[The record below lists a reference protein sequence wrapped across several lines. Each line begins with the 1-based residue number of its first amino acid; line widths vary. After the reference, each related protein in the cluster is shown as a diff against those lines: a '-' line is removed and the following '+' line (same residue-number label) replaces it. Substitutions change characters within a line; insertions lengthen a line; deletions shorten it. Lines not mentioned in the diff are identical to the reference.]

1 MQDVEKYI
9 CITLPSN
16 TLYASVCRNFI
27 MWLSLG
33 IMVYNNL
40 RGPWHLQTSLQLH
53 IYLRTA
59 IFWVIMQ

>member
-16 TLYASVCRNFI
+16 TLYASVCKNCI
-27 MWLSLG
+27 MWLSWG
-33 IMVYNNL
+33 IIVYNNL

-53 IYLRTA
+53 SYLRTVLFC
-59 IFWVIMQ
+59 IIM